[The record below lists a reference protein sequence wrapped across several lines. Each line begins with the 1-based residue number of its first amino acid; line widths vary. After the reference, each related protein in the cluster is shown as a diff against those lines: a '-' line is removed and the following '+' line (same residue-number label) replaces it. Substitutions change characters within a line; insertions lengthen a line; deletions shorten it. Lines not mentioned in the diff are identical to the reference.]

1 MAENQKGFRPKIFI
15 PKPETNQYTSLAQY
29 TSLDISD
36 GQLFATPWTVACQ
49 ASLSMKFSKQ
59 KYWSRMPFHPPRDLP
74 DLGIEPTSLVSPA
87 LAGKFFTTMPPGKP
101 LLYPAYCK

>member
-29 TSLDISD
+29 ISLDISD
-36 GQLFATPWTVACQ
+36 VQLFVTPWTVACQ
-49 ASLSMKFSKQ
+49 APLSIKFSKQ
-59 KYWSRMPFHPPRDLP
+59 KYWSRMPFPPPRDLP

-87 LAGKFFTTMPPGKP
+87 LAGKFFTTMPRGKP
-101 LLYPAYCK
+101 LT